1 MRIKEKELKH
11 ILVDK
16 EMNQSELSRR
26 LNRSRGWMY
35 QKMREGGKKSTME
48 MIAKELG
55 VPLEQIAEYEDI
67 RK

>member
-16 EMNQSELSRR
+16 DMNQSDLARR
-26 LNRSRGWMY
+26 LNRSRSWMY
-35 QKMREGGKKSTME
+35 QRMREGGKKSTME